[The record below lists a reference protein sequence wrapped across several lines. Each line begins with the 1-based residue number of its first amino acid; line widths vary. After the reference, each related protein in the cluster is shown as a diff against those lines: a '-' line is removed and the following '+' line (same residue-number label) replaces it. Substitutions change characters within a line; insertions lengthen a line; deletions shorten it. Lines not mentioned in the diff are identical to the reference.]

1 VSRII
6 LGIDPGQ
13 SGSIALICETP
24 GALPIVLGAWSIDGN
39 SKGDP
44 WFDRAIRATS
54 EACALAERN
63 GGLDLIVS
71 EIPGGG
77 GASRKP
83 LSPVTWLTMG
93 RRLGEVV
100 AIVRL
105 ACPKARAVDVDSGLW
120 PKTLK
125 IVVGKKP
132 THGGS
137 MVGAPDGWHR
147 LTEANTLTRG
157 GVWAYRADKM
167 TEAAANRL
175 ISQAEAVLI
184 AVAGGRLYPL
194 ES

>member
-1 VSRII
+1 MSRII

-13 SGSIALICETP
+13 SGAIALISETP

-93 RRLGEVV
+93 RRLGEV
-100 AIVRL
+100 ATMIRL
-105 ACPKARAVDVDSGLW
+105 ACPKARAVDVDSGMW
-120 PKTLK
+120 PKALK
-125 IVVGKKP
+125 IVVGKKAFC
-132 THGGS
+132 GG
-137 MVGAPDGWHR
+137 PEGWHR

-157 GVWAYRADKM
+157 GVWNYVADKL
-167 TEAAANRL
+167 TDAAANRL

-194 ES
+194 ET

>member
-1 VSRII
+1 MSRII

-13 SGSIALICETP
+13 SGSIALISETP

-77 GASRKP
+77 GASRNKFQ
-83 LSPVTWLTMG
+83 PVTWLTMG
-93 RRLGEVV
+93 RRLGEV
-100 AIVRL
+100 ATMVRL
-105 ACPKARAVDVDSGLW
+105 ACPKGRAVDVDSGLW
-120 PKTLK
+120 PKVLK
-125 IVVGKKP
+125 IIVGKK
-132 THGGS
+132 S
-137 MVGAPDGWHR
+137 MIWEEPEGWHR

-157 GVWAYRADKM
+157 GVWAYRPEKL

-175 ISQAEAVLI
+175 ISQAEAVLV

>member
-1 VSRII
+1 MSRVI

-13 SGSIALICETP
+13 SGAIALILETP

-63 GGLDLIVS
+63 GGLSLIVS

-77 GASRKP
+77 GASRNK
-83 LSPVTWLTMG
+83 LQPVTWLTMG

-100 AIVRL
+100 AMVRL

-120 PKTLK
+120 PKVLK
-125 IVVGKKP
+125 IGVGKKP
-132 THGGS
+132 ILN
-137 MVGAPDGWHR
+137 APDGWHR

-157 GVWAYRADKM
+157 GVWNYIAGKLTDAG
-167 TEAAANRL
+167 ANRL
-175 ISQAEAVLI
+175 ISQAEATLI
-184 AVAGGRLYPL
+184 AVAGGRLYPS
-194 ES
+194 ET

>member
-1 VSRII
+1 LSRII

-13 SGSIALICETP
+13 SGAIALISETP

-54 EACALAERN
+54 QACALAERN
-63 GGLDLIVS
+63 GGLSLIVS

-100 AIVRL
+100 AMVRL
-105 ACPKARAVDVDSGLW
+105 ACPKARAVDVDSGMW
-120 PKTLK
+120 PKALR
-125 IVVGKKP
+125 VPVGKKATYP
-132 THGGS
+132 N
-137 MVGAPDGWHR
+137 APDGWHR
-147 LTEANTLTRG
+147 TIEAGTLTRG
-157 GVWAYRADKM
+157 LGATYLPEKL
-167 TEAAANRL
+167 TAAQANRL

-194 ES
+194 ET

>member
-1 VSRII
+1 MSRII

-77 GASRKP
+77 GASRNKFQ
-83 LSPVTWLTMG
+83 PVTWLTMG
-93 RRLGEVV
+93 RRLGEV
-100 AIVRL
+100 ATMVRL
-105 ACPKARAVDVDSGLW
+105 ACPKARAVDVDSGMW
-120 PKTLK
+120 PKALR
-125 IVVGKKP
+125 VPVGKKA
-132 THGGS
+132 THRN
-137 MVGAPDGWHR
+137 VPDGWHR
-147 LTEANTLTRG
+147 TIEAGTLTRG
-157 GVWAYRADKM
+157 HGATYLPEKL
-167 TEAAANRL
+167 TAAIANRL

-184 AVAGGRLYPL
+184 AVGGGLLYPS
-194 ES
+194 EH